1 MDKQGLLSLKK
12 NKNGSYIILIQY
24 CKDGTFLKST
34 GVSLP
39 KLNTTQVEF
48 FKRKQ
53 KLPSN
58 VPNYEIFNDH
68 IVGELGKFDNLI
80 NRFFSAFKKYPTKSE
95 LESYLKFSSGTLQD
109 QSQDFIHCL
118 SIFIERKSQSKD
130 TKQYKTLDHHLR
142 MFMRYKNMGEK
153 KIYFTSLSVEFFKEF
168 FTFLSMPLEF
178 RFNGKIE
185 RKLALCDNGLKK
197 LSYSIASSIRQI
209 KKYQISDY
217 DRDGIIDNIHVA
229 SEELNISTYV
239 NKEIVLS
246 HHEIEILTNFRLSD
260 GHITNKKG
268 EVVKTINSKSLE
280 RVKNL
285 FLLQTIK
292 GTRHSDLHKLNV
304 NNVFDGQVF
313 VRQQK
318 TKHQYN
324 IKIDDTTI
332 DLMKR
337 SDSGRS
343 ISNQKYNEYLKLVF
357 KQFFPYYKKTF
368 KSDDIGYKLEGFP
381 VIKYYLG
388 VEKKEFKCRYELV
401 KTHTA
406 RRSYVSVAKIKHG
419 LTDMEI
425 QHDIGQTDPKSIEPY
440 EIYYEEGERSSVFN
454 IKIEEKN
461 TPVESKSNQLLNDQQ

>member
-1 MDKQGLLSLKK
+1 MDKQGSLSLKK

-24 CKDGTFLKST
+24 CKEGTFLKST

-39 KLNTTQVEF
+39 KLYATQEEF
-48 FKRKQ
+48 FKRKK

-58 VPNYEIFNDH
+58 VPNYEIFNNH
-68 IVGELGKFDNLI
+68 ITGELDKFNNLI
-80 NRFFSAFKKYPTKSE
+80 KRFNSAFKKYPTKSE
-95 LESYLKFSSGTLQD
+95 LESYLKFSSGTHLD
-109 QSQDFIHCL
+109 QSQDYIHCL
-118 SIFIERKSQSKD
+118 SIFIERKSQSRD
-130 TKQYKTLDHHLR
+130 TKQYKTLYHHLM
-142 MFMRYKNMGEK
+142 MFRRYKNMGDK
-153 KIYFTSLSVEFFKEF
+153 KIYFNSLSVEFFKEF
-168 FTFLSMPLEF
+168 FTFLSMQLEF
-178 RFNGKIE
+178 RFNSKIE
-185 RKLALCDNGLKK
+185 RKKALCDNGLKK

-229 SEELNISTYV
+229 AEELNISTYT

-246 HHEIEILTNFRLSD
+246 HHEIETLTNFKLKD
-260 GHITNKKG
+260 VHIQNKNG
-268 EVVKTINSKSLE
+268 DIVKTISSKSLE

-324 IKIDDTTI
+324 VNVDDTTI
-332 DLMKR
+332 ALMKR
-337 SDSGRS
+337 ADSEKS
-343 ISNQKYNEYLKLVF
+343 ISNQKYNEYLKHVF
-357 KQFFPYYKKTF
+357 KQFFPYYKQTF
-368 KSDDIGYKLEGFP
+368 RSDDVGYKLEGFP

-388 VEKKEFKCRYELV
+388 VERKEFKCRYELV

-419 LTDMEI
+419 LTDLEI

-440 EIYYEEGERSSVFN
+440 EIYYEEAERYYDEFLEG
-454 IKIEEKN
+454 IDYKIEDGLKI
-461 TPVESKSNQLLNDQQ
+461 